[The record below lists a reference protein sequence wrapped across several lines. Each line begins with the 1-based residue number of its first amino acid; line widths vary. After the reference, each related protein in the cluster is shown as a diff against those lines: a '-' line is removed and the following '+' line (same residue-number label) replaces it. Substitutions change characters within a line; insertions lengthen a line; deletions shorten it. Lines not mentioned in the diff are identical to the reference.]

1 MTITEVLMLTQ
12 TSGGSLGQS
21 LQAKCQVI
29 GVTSSVRKSFEP
41 VMNRADQISLQRP
54 ITTVLAVFATEADAL
69 LATVTYARQTRRPSS
84 DTWPLTIDTV

>member
-54 ITTVLAVFATEADAL
+54 QVLSLSVFAAKSDAL
-69 LATVTYARQTRRPSS
+69 ESSLALNHLRTLE
-84 DTWPLTIDTV
+84 LTPIT